1 MALDYISK
9 DVIDP
14 FESTS
19 KGNQYELPVL
29 CTLTN
34 YAICVTLGYKSAD
47 IVVNAY

>member
-1 MALDYISK
+1 MAMDYISK
-9 DVIDP
+9 DVIGL

-19 KGNQYELPVL
+19 KENQYELPVL

-34 YAICVTLGYKSAD
+34 YAMCVSLACKSAD